1 MLEAY
6 MNAKTPDINGT
17 VDGRIVFGVPGTQG
31 PKGDIGPAG
40 PQGEKG
46 DTGPQGPKG
55 EKGDIGPAG
64 PTGATPNIQIGT
76 VETLEAG
83 SQATASMGG
92 TPENP
97 LLNLGIPQG
106 APGSGGGSGIS
117 VTGATV
123 GQTVKIAAVDENGVP
138 TAWEPVDLP
147 DRTFELIGEV
157 TLGNGQTANVIT
169 IDKDLAGNPF
179 ELSELLL
186 LILIPGDDCT
196 TERRGRICIR
206 CDAQSEGSA
215 NIDTTS
221 LKGMASSNNCFMS
234 VHGEIVAGYVELS
247 AKTSTANNQYFQS
260 LDYIWNNQ
268 AFFAA
273 NNNNY
278 WASTNYGLSGG
289 GVTSFN
295 AIQITMFYEDTPF
308 QEGTQVRL
316 LGVRAL

>member
-1 MLEAY
+1 MLEAH
-6 MNAKTPDINGT
+6 MNAKTPDIQGT
-17 VDGRIVFGVPGTQG
+17 VDGSIVFGVPG
-31 PKGDIGPAG
+31 PAGPAG
-40 PQGEKG
+40 PQGE
-46 DTGPQGPKG
+46 TGPQGPA
-55 EKGDIGPAG
+55 GPAG
-64 PTGATPNIQIGT
+64 ADGAPGPVGATPNIQIGT
-76 VETLEAG
+76 VETLAAG
-83 SQATASMGG
+83 SPATASVTG

-106 APGSGGGSGIS
+106 APGSGGSGIAVS
-117 VTGATV
+117 GATV
-123 GQTVKIAAVDENGVP
+123 GQTVKISAVDENGVP

-157 TLGNGQTANVIT
+157 TLGEVQTANVIT
-169 IDKDLAGNPF
+169 IDKDLDGNPF

-196 TERRGRICIR
+196 TERRGRISIHCN
-206 CDAQSEGSA
+206 ALSGKYSA

-234 VHGEIVAGYVELS
+234 VHGEIVAGYAELS
-247 AKTSTANNQYFQS
+247 AKTSTANNQYYQS

-268 AFFAA
+268 AFLVAS
-273 NNNNY
+273 NNNY
-278 WASTNYGLSGG
+278 WASTNYGLCGGG

-295 AIQITMFYEDTPF
+295 AIKITMFHEDTPL

-316 LGVRAL
+316 LGVRK